1 VNHRDWVAEWL
12 AVREHV
18 AANCN
23 SAGSRLAARLMEPDM
38 PIRIEPAHATDYLNV
53 AALDRLAWPIV
64 PEVFIPDG
72 EHIWR
77 VWSDTATLL
86 VARRIDDP
94 PLPESHDIAGALV
107 QFPTKRGELF
117 LHKIMVHPDCRGTG
131 VGTEL
136 MKAALA
142 QANVPVLLTVDPNN
156 TPAVKLY
163 QSLGFTIRE
172 HIRGFY
178 RPHEDRY
185 LMAFL
190 PTT

>member
-1 VNHRDWVAEWL
+1 MNHLDWVAEES

-18 AANCN
+18 LSNFN
-23 SAGSRLAARLMEPDM
+23 RVRDKLAACFMESHM
-38 PIRIEPAHATDYLNV
+38 PIRIEPAQATDYLSV
-53 AALDRLAWPIV
+53 AALDRLAWPII
-64 PEVFIPDG
+64 PDVFIPDG

-86 VARRIDDP
+86 VARRVDEP
-94 PLPESHDIAGALV
+94 PLRDSSDIAGALV
-107 QFPTKRGELF
+107 QFPTSRGELF

-131 VGTEL
+131 IGTEL

-142 QANVPVLLTVDPNN
+142 QAAVPVLMTVDPNN
-156 TPAVKLY
+156 APAVKLY
-163 QSLGFTIRE
+163 QSLGFAIRE

-185 LMAFL
+185 LMAYL
-190 PTT
+190 PT